1 MGKYALELK
10 HGEEAEETF
19 AELAELNGYYIEES
33 TNYSNIVEH
42 IDFYLAS
49 KRGLDDFSVDVKARK
64 KSRRNNTWYD
74 DQMVWVEFHNVA
86 GKKGW
91 LYGEADKI
99 AFEREKDFVIVDR
112 VALTKFCEKA
122 VAPIFVKNV
131 NEALY
136 KIYRRKTRKD
146 VISMVLMT
154 DIVDDIENII
164 YWNKVVDNKNKV

>member
-99 AFEREKDFVIVDR
+99 AFERKNDFVIVDR

>member
-19 AELAELNGYYIEES
+19 AELAELNGYHIEES

-42 IDFYLAS
+42 IDFYLVS

-99 AFEREKDFVIVDR
+99 AFERKNDFVIVDR
-112 VALTKFCEKA
+112 MDLTKFCEKA
-122 VAPIFVKNV
+122 VAPIFVKSV

>member
-99 AFEREKDFVIVDR
+99 AFERKNDFVIVDGSI
-112 VALTKFCEKA
+112 EKIGKEKQLDL
-122 VAPIFVKNV
+122 VTSLHSSF
-131 NEALY
+131 LFL
-136 KIYRRKTRKD
+136 
-146 VISMVLMT
+146 VIKKL
-154 DIVDDIENII
+154 NFLQ
-164 YWNKVVDNKNKV
+164 